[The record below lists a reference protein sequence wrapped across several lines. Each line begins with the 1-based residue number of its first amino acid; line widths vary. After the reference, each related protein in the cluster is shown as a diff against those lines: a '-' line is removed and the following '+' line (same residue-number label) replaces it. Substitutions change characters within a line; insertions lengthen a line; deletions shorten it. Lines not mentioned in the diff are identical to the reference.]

1 MKPSITF
8 ALNDLFK
15 ESNGDPDNFWF
26 AVHGQFKFV
35 EARGEWPLIQRS
47 GHILN
52 ELRPFFECN
61 HVYDLLRKDD
71 EDIRLVIQ
79 ETGPYSGMTLKM
91 TEEVK
96 GIFPKSPWF
105 IQRQPKMGNW
115 KNPRGTWKNIIALQ
129 GTFIFPWPAGDGSH
143 CMWRDTRQ
151 PDGVVHVVQ
160 KIKPTERGL
169 TPHAPYAD
177 W

>member
-8 ALNDLFK
+8 ALNNMFNDNDGDL
-15 ESNGDPDNFWF
+15 ESFWSLLLEHFEF
-26 AVHGQFKFV
+26 AVSNV
-35 EARGEWPLIQRS
+35 AWPKTQHPERVIVD
-47 GHILN
+47 
-52 ELRPFFECN
+52 LRPFFECN
-61 HVYDLLRKDD
+61 GIYDLLREDK
-71 EDIRLVIQ
+71 EDIRLVLQ
-79 ETGPYSGMTLKM
+79 DRGLHSGMTLKL
-91 TEEVK
+91 TDEVK

-115 KNPRGTWKNIIALQ
+115 KGLMPLQ
-129 GTFIFPWPAGDGSH
+129 NTSIFVWPTEEDPH
-143 CMWRDTRQ
+143 CMWGDTRQ
-151 PDGVVHVVQ
+151 ADGIVHVVH

>member
-15 ESNGDPDNFWF
+15 GSNGDPDNFWF

-61 HVYDLLRKDD
+61 NVYDLLRKDD
-71 EDIRLVIQ
+71 EDIRLVLQ
-79 ETGPYSGMTLKM
+79 ERKPYSGMTLKL
-91 TEEVK
+91 TGEVR
-96 GIFPKSPWF
+96 GIFPKASWF
-105 IQRQPKMGNW
+105 VQRQPKLTDRKGLM
-115 KNPRGTWKNIIALQ
+115 PLQ
-129 GTFIFPWPAGDGSH
+129 NTFIFVWPTEDDAH
-143 CMWRDTRQ
+143 CIWGDTRQ
-151 PDGVVHVVQ
+151 ADGIVHVVH

>member
-61 HVYDLLRKDD
+61 NVYDLLRKDD
-71 EDIRLVIQ
+71 EDIRLVLQ
-79 ETGPYSGMTLKM
+79 ERKSYSGMTLKL
-91 TEEVK
+91 TDEVK
-96 GIFPKSPWF
+96 GIFPKPSWF
-105 IQRQPKMGNW
+105 VQRQPKQGNW
-115 KNPRGTWKNIIALQ
+115 KENMPLQ
-129 GTFIFPWPAGDGSH
+129 NTFIFPWPAGDGSH
-143 CMWRDTRQ
+143 CMWGDTRQ
-151 PDGVVHVVQ
+151 ADGIVHIVQ
-160 KIKPTERGL
+160 KIRPTERGL